1 MLWQI
6 IRFEWRYYLRQPS
19 FYVTSLL
26 FFLMTF
32 FAASSESVQ
41 IGGGGEVWGNGPFA
55 VAQTMLVMSLFAM
68 FLVVNFVG
76 NSATRNHSC
85 QMEEL
90 VYSKPLTP
98 WQYQLGRFIGAYVVV
113 LLVFAFVPLGT
124 LIGSLMPWVDQ
135 ERFGPTVLSYYLSAF
150 LMFSVPTLFVLSA
163 LFFAIANKFRSMMAL
178 YLVVVAVFML
188 YLISGNFT
196 REPQYRTLAALLDPF
211 GLRTFA
217 DVARYWTISE
227 KNNLI
232 MSFSGVLLYNRL
244 IWVSVGVVVLLCF
257 GGLFGELKLSAKAK
271 EKKSKHSASATEYPL
286 SVLQTKAQQP
296 SLWQQFWLRTRF
308 EMRQVF
314 FSPPFIILG
323 LLCIFNLVVPMV
335 ESEGLYGTPDW
346 PLTQAMVAMIVDAT
360 GLLFIIIA
368 TYYCAEVVWRERSAG
383 IGDITDSLPV
393 PNMVYFSSKLVAVWL
408 LMASLFLSFAVTTVC
423 YQLLS
428 GMTELDPVQYLV
440 RLGYFNLLPFMMLVV
455 LAFMIQTLS
464 PNKYVGMLV
473 FVVYFIS
480 TLVMDAWGFSHKMFQ
495 YGQSPNAPFSDL
507 NRFGWTLESHSWYM
521 LYWGALV
528 LVFFV
533 LGYGFYQRGPA
544 QSLKNRAALFRYQVG
559 TQGLVVITLA
569 LMLFAGSGSWIYY
582 NTRVLNQFL
591 TAEQRMDIQAD
602 YEKAF
607 KQYADDPIL
616 VATTVKADVDIYPA
630 ERQIKARI
638 KQQMRNKF
646 DRPLTK
652 MLVHLPENTREFS
665 IKVPG
670 ATLGE
675 VDRKFNIA
683 WLTFATPL
691 APGATVDVDIELLRS
706 NPGFKDNDIDVV
718 LVENGTFI
726 NNNELLP
733 GFGYQNGY
741 ELQERHER
749 AKRDL
754 APVQRAHK
762 LEDQSR
768 YTESGFGRGED
779 FIQFET
785 TVSTSADQIA
795 IAPGYLQKEW
805 QEGNR
810 RYFHYQMD
818 KPMFNFY
825 SFLSA
830 RLDVKKQSYKGV
842 ALEVY
847 YHGAHHWNVER
858 MMESMRDSLDYFNQ
872 AFGPYQHQ
880 QMRIIE
886 FPGYRR
892 FAQSFAN
899 TVPYSEQIG
908 FIADLRNKEELDMPY
923 YVTAHEMA
931 HQWWGHQVGTA
942 NVQGS
947 AVIPETLAQYSALR
961 VMENKYGPVKLRKFL
976 KYELDRYLRERGSE
990 RVEEMP
996 LLRAEGQGYIH
1007 YRKGSLVMMA
1017 LKNRLGAAQLD
1028 KKLQAFLQEFQYK
1041 QNPYP
1046 TTLDLLRHLKA
1057 GLPAVEQAFIDDL
1070 FVNITLYDLRLK
1082 DIKQQQLP
1090 DGQLK
1095 LTLTIDAAKLTADGK
1110 GKESTVVLSEAID
1123 IGVYT
1128 EDPDDFSKEPTQ
1140 LYFQAHQLQSG
1151 TNQIE
1156 LTVPAGTA
1164 AVYVA
1169 VDPLMKL
1176 IDRDAADNI
1185 RKM

>member
-1 MLWQI
+1 MLWQL

-41 IGGGGEVWGNGPFA
+41 IGGGGEVWGNGPYA
-55 VAQTMLVMSLFAM
+55 ISQTMLIMLIFSM

-76 NSATRNHSC
+76 NSATRNNSC

-90 VYSKPLTP
+90 VYSKPLIP
-98 WQYQLGRFIGAYVVV
+98 WQYQLGRFTGAYAVV

-124 LIGSLMPWVDQ
+124 LVGSLMPWVDQ

-150 LMFSVPTLFVLSA
+150 FIFAVPTLFVLSA

-178 YLVVVAVFML
+178 YLVVLAVFML
-188 YLISGNFT
+188 YLIAGNFA
-196 REPQYRTLAALLDPF
+196 REPEYRSIAALLDPF

-227 KNNLI
+227 KNNQM
-232 MSFSGVLLYNRL
+232 MSFSGVLLHNRL
-244 IWVSVGVVVLLCF
+244 LWVSVAVVVLMLF
-257 GGLFGELKLSAKAK
+257 GGLFGELKLSGKAK
-271 EKKSKHSASATEYPL
+271 EKKAKSAGQIPQFSL
-286 SVLQTKAQQP
+286 DVLQTKAAKP

-308 EMRQVF
+308 EMAQVF
-314 FSPPFIILG
+314 FSAPFIILG
-323 LLCIFNLVVPMV
+323 LLCIFNLIVPMV
-335 ESEGLYGTPDW
+335 DPQGLYGTPDW
-346 PLTQAMVAMIVDAT
+346 PLTQTMVATIVDAT
-360 GLLFIIIA
+360 GLLFIIIV
-368 TYYCAEVVWRERSAG
+368 TYYCAEVVWRERSCG
-383 IGDITDSLPV
+383 IGDIVDSLPV
-393 PNMVYFSSKLVAVWL
+393 PNMVFWVSKLVAVWL
-408 LMASLFLSFAVTTVC
+408 LMAVLFVSFALTTAA
-423 YQLLS
+423 YQLFS
-428 GMTELDPVQYLV
+428 GMTELDAVQYLV
-440 RLGYFNLLPFMMLVV
+440 RLGYFNLLPFMMMVV
-455 LAFMIQTLS
+455 LAFMIQVLS
-464 PNKYVGMLV
+464 PNKYIGMLV

-480 TLVMDAWGFSHKMFQ
+480 TLVMDAWGFSHRMFQ
-495 YGQSPNAPFSDL
+495 FSQSPASPFSDL

-528 LVFFV
+528 AVFFV

-544 QSLKNRAALFRYQVG
+544 QSLKSRATLFRYQVG
-559 TQGLVVITLA
+559 TQGLVTITVA
-569 LMLFAGSGSWIYY
+569 LLLFAGSGSWIYY
-582 NTRVLNQFL
+582 NTRVLNTYQ
-591 TAEQRMDIQAD
+591 TAEQRMDVQAD

-616 VATTVKADVDIYPA
+616 VATAVKADVDIYPM
-630 ERQIKARI
+630 ERQIKARVS
-638 KQQMRNKF
+638 QQMVNKF
-646 DRPLTK
+646 DQPIAK
-652 MLVHLPENTREFS
+652 MLVHLPQNTRDIN

-670 ATLGE
+670 ATLS
-675 VDRKFNIA
+675 DIDHKYNIA
-683 WLTFATPL
+683 WLSFDTPL
-691 APGATVDVDIELLRS
+691 APGASVHMQIELLRS
-706 NPGFKDNDIDVV
+706 NPGFKDSDVDV
-718 LVENGTFI
+718 LLVENGTFI
-726 NNNELLP
+726 NNSELLP
-733 GFGYQNGY
+733 VFGYQPGY

-762 LEDQSR
+762 LEDSR
-768 YTESGFGRGED
+768 YYTESGFGRGED
-779 FIQFET
+779 FIQFES

-805 QEGNR
+805 QEGDR

-818 KPMFNFY
+818 KPIFNFY

-830 RLDVKKQSYKGV
+830 RLEVKKEVYQGV

-847 YHGAHHWNVER
+847 YHHAHHWNVDR

-886 FPGYRR
+886 FPGYRS

-923 YVTAHEMA
+923 YVTAHEVA
-931 HQWWGHQVGTA
+931 HQWWGHQVGAA

-947 AVIPETLAQYSALR
+947 AVIAETLAQYSALR

-976 KYELDRYLRERGSE
+976 KYELDRYLRDRGSE

-1017 LKNRLGAAQLD
+1017 LKNRLGVEKLD
-1028 KKLQAFLQEFQYK
+1028 QNLRAFLQEFQYK

-1046 TTLDLLRHLKA
+1046 TTLDLVRHLKTDLSVA
-1057 GLPAVEQAFIDDL
+1057 EQALVDDL

-1082 DIKQQQLP
+1082 DVKSEVQA
-1090 DGQLK
+1090 DGTQK
-1095 LTLTIDAAKLTADGK
+1095 LTLSVFAAKMTADGK
-1110 GKESTVVLSEAID
+1110 GKETAQDFAQSVD
-1123 IGVYT
+1123 IAVFD
-1128 EDPDDFSKEPTQ
+1128 EDPDDFSKEPKQ
-1140 LYFQAHQLQSG
+1140 LYFKAYRLKSG
-1151 TNQIE
+1151 DNQIE
-1156 LTVPAGTA
+1156 LTVPKEGG
-1164 AVYVA
+1164 YVA
-1169 VDPLMKL
+1169 VDPLLKL

-1185 RKM
+1185 RKL

>member
-1 MLWQI
+1 MMLWQM

-68 FLVVNFVG
+68 FVVVNFIG

-90 VYSKPLTP
+90 IYSKPLTP
-98 WQYQLGRFIGAYVVV
+98 WQYQLGRFIGAYAVV

-124 LIGSLMPWVDQ
+124 LVGSLMPWVDQ
-135 ERFGPTVLSYYLSAF
+135 ERFGPTVLSYYTNTF
-150 LMFSVPTLFVLSA
+150 LMFSMPTLFVLSA
-163 LFFAIANKFRSMMAL
+163 LFFAIANKYRSMMAL

-196 REPQYRTLAALLDPF
+196 REPEYRTLAALLDPF

-217 DVARYWTISE
+217 DVARYWTIDE
-227 KNNLI
+227 KNNQMLT
-232 MSFSGVLLYNRL
+232 FSGVVLYNRL
-244 IWVSVGVVVLLCF
+244 IWLSVGVLVLLAF
-257 GGLFGELKLSAKAK
+257 GGLFTELKLSGKGK
-271 EKKSKHSASATEYPL
+271 EKKAKQGAAVPEYPL
-286 SVLQTKAQQP
+286 SALQTKAQAP
-296 SLWQQFWLRTRF
+296 SVWQQFWLRTRF
-308 EMRQVF
+308 EMRQVL
-314 FSPPFIILG
+314 FSAPFIILG

-393 PNMVYFSSKLVAVWL
+393 ANMVYFSSKLLAVWL
-408 LMASLFLSFAVTTVC
+408 LMAVLFVSFALTTVT

-428 GMTELDPVQYLV
+428 GMRELDPVQYAV

-495 YGQSPNAPFSDL
+495 FGQSPNAPFSDL

-544 QSLKNRAALFRYQVG
+544 QSLKHRAALFRYQVG
-559 TQGLVVITLA
+559 TQGLAVMIVA

-582 NTRVLNQFL
+582 NTRVLNTFM

-616 VATTVKADVDIYPA
+616 VATAVKAEVDIYPG
-630 ERQIKARI
+630 ERQIKARVT
-638 KQQMRNKF
+638 QQMRNKF
-646 DRPLTK
+646 DRPLAK
-652 MLVHLPENTREFS
+652 MLVHVPENTRELRLTVAGGS
-665 IKVPG
+665 LSEI
-670 ATLGE
+670 
-675 VDRKFNIA
+675 DRKYNIA
-683 WLTFATPL
+683 WLTFAKPL
-691 APGATVDVDIELLRS
+691 PPSAQTEVQIELVRT
-706 NPGFKDNDIDVV
+706 NPGFKDSDVDV
-718 LVENGTFI
+718 LLVENGTFI
-726 NNNELLP
+726 NNSELLP
-733 GFGYQNGY
+733 QFGYQRGY

-754 APVQRAHK
+754 APAERAHK

-768 YTESGFGRGED
+768 YSESGFGRAED
-779 FIQFET
+779 FILFET

-805 QEGNR
+805 REGER

-830 RLDVKKQSYKGV
+830 RLEVKKELYQGV

-847 YHGAHHWNVER
+847 YHKAHHWNVDR

-872 AFGPYQHQ
+872 AFGPYQHK

-899 TVPYSEQIG
+899 TVPYSEHIG

-961 VMENKYGPVKLRKFL
+961 VMETKYGSVKLRKFL
-976 KYELDRYLRERGSE
+976 KYELDRYLRDRGSE
-990 RVEEMP
+990 RIEEMP
-996 LLRAEGQGYIH
+996 LLRAENQGYIH

-1017 LKNRLGAAQLD
+1017 LKNRLGAPVLD
-1028 KKLQAFLQEFQYK
+1028 AKLRAFLQQYQYQ

-1046 TTLDLLRHLKA
+1046 TTLDLVRYLKA
-1057 GLPAVEQAFIDDL
+1057 DLPAAEQAFIDDL

-1082 DIKQQQLP
+1082 DIQQQTLP

-1095 LTLTIDAAKLTADGK
+1095 VTLTIDAAKLTADGK
-1110 GKESTVVLSEAID
+1110 GKESPQPLLEMVD
-1123 IGVYT
+1123 IGFYS
-1128 EDPDDFSKEPTQ
+1128 ENPDDFSKEPVA
-1140 LYFQAHQLQSG
+1140 LYFEAHQLKSG
-1151 TNQIE
+1151 SNQLE
-1156 LTVPAGTA
+1156 LTVPKG

-1169 VDPLMKL
+1169 VDPLLKL

-1185 RKM
+1185 RKL

>member
-1 MLWQI
+1 MSH
-6 IRFEWRYYLRQPS
+6 RYC
-19 FYVTSLL
+19 

-55 VAQTMLVMSLFAM
+55 IGQTMLVMSIFAM

-76 NSATRNHSC
+76 NSATRNNSC

-90 VYSKPLTP
+90 VYSKPLIP
-98 WQYQLGRFIGAYVVV
+98 WQYQLGRFIGAYAVV

-124 LIGSLMPWVDQ
+124 LVGSLMPWVDQ
-135 ERFGPTVLSYYLSAF
+135 ERFGPTVLSYYLATY

-196 REPQYRTLAALLDPF
+196 RQPEYRTLAALLDPF

-217 DVARYWTISE
+217 DITRYWTISE
-227 KNNLI
+227 KNNLL
-232 MSFSGVLLYNRL
+232 MSFSDVLLYNRL
-244 IWVSVGVVVLLCF
+244 IWISLGAAVLMLF

-271 EKKSKHSASATEYPL
+271 EKKAKIQTQPPEFPL
-286 SVLQTKAQQP
+286 SVLQTKASMP
-296 SLWQQFWLRTRF
+296 SSWQQFWLRTRF
-308 EMRQVF
+308 EMSQVF
-314 FSPPFIILG
+314 FSAPFIILG
-323 LLCIFNLVVPMV
+323 LLCVFNLILPMV

-346 PLTQAMVAMIVDAT
+346 PLTQAMVATIVDAT
-360 GLLFIIIA
+360 GLLFIVIA
-368 TYYCAEVVWRERSAG
+368 TYYCAEVVWRERSCG
-383 IGDITDSLPV
+383 IGDIVDSLPV
-393 PNMVYFSSKLVAVWL
+393 ANMVFWGSKLVAVWL
-408 LMASLFLSFAVTTVC
+408 LMAVLFFAFALTTVS
-423 YQLLS
+423 YQLLN
-428 GMTELDPVQYLV
+428 GMTDLDLMQYLV
-440 RLGYFNLLPFMMLVV
+440 RLGYFNLLPFMMMVV
-455 LAFMIQTLS
+455 LAFMIQVLS
-464 PNKYVGMLV
+464 PNKYVGMLL

-495 YGQSPNAPFSDL
+495 FSQSPAAPFSDL

-544 QSLKNRAALFRYQVG
+544 QSLKNRAMLFRYQVG
-559 TQGLVVITLA
+559 TQGVAVVTLA
-569 LMLFAGSGSWIYY
+569 LLLFVGSGSWIYY
-582 NTRVLNQFL
+582 NTRVLNSYL

-607 KQYADDPIL
+607 KQYADAPIL
-616 VATTVKADVDIYPA
+616 VATAVKADVDIYPA
-630 ERQIKARI
+630 EREIKARVT
-638 KQQMRNKF
+638 QQMRNKF
-646 DRPLTK
+646 AVPLAK
-652 MLVHLPENTREFS
+652 MLVHLPENTREVS
-665 IKVPG
+665 IKAPG
-670 ATLGE
+670 ASLSE
-675 VDRKFNIA
+675 IDHKYNIA

-691 APGATVDVDIELLRS
+691 APGASVEVQVELLRS
-706 NPGFKDNDIDVV
+706 NPGFKDSDVDMV

-726 NNNELLP
+726 NNAELLP
-733 GFGYQNGY
+733 VFGYQTGY

-749 AKRDL
+749 AKREL

-762 LEDQSR
+762 LEDSR
-768 YTESGFGRGED
+768 YYRESAFGRGED

-785 TVSTSADQIA
+785 TVSTSSDQIA

-805 QEGNR
+805 QEGDR

-830 RLDVKKQSYKGV
+830 RLAVKKESYQGV

-847 YHGAHHWNVER
+847 YHPTHHWNVER
-858 MMESMRDSLDYFNQ
+858 MMVSMRDSLDYFNK

-886 FPGYRR
+886 FPGYRS

-908 FIADLRNKEELDMPY
+908 FISDLRNKDELDMPY

-931 HQWWGHQVGTA
+931 HQWWGHQVGAA

-947 AVIPETLAQYSALR
+947 AVISETLSQYSALR

-976 KYELDRYLRERGSE
+976 KYELDRYLRDRGSE
-990 RVEEMP
+990 RIEEMP
-996 LLRAEGQGYIH
+996 LQRAEGQGYIH

-1017 LKNRLGAAQLD
+1017 LKNRIGVETLD
-1028 KKLQAFLQEFQYK
+1028 KNLFAFLQEFQYK
-1041 QNPYP
+1041 QDPYP
-1046 TTLDLLRHLKA
+1046 TTLDLIRHLKT
-1057 GLPAVEQAFIDDL
+1057 GLSEAEQALVDDL

-1082 DIKQQQLP
+1082 EVQREMQP
-1090 DGQLK
+1090 DGTQK
-1095 LTLTIDAAKLTADGK
+1095 LTLSVHAAKLTADGK
-1110 GKESTVVLSEAID
+1110 GKETEQDFAQAVD
-1123 IGVYT
+1123 IAVFDD
-1128 EDPDDFSKEPTQ
+1128 DPDDFSKTAKQ
-1140 LYFQAHQLQSG
+1140 LYFKAYRLKSG
-1151 TNQIE
+1151 DNQIE
-1156 LTVPAGTA
+1156 LTVPKD

-1169 VDPLMKL
+1169 VDPLLKL

-1185 RKM
+1185 RKL